1 MKKPLTKKS
10 NIGPAV
16 TKLCLWNPVW
26 FFAYLYATPTSA
38 MEHEALF
45 DHFPPAGA
53 AAWKKQI
60 LKEIKA
66 ATDAEKEALFDRK
79 LRWRTPEGI
88 VVEPF
93 YTPES
98 LASIP
103 AVPLREKAGWRG
115 REEIN
120 AEAEAV
126 ANRWA
131 HEALA
136 GGIDDV
142 GFDLRCKNDAHA
154 DALLAGLSAKG
165 PIRLLVDGISL
176 NMVRQP
182 ASRGAVSVIA
192 VDWLSRPAAPET
204 AHYDQLATLVRG
216 SGALPGK
223 RPLVIGGGSVHD
235 AGAAA
240 TQELAFTLAAF
251 VDCVDQ
257 LTDRGLDAKT
267 IFANTE
273 LSLAADTNFFFQVAK
288 FRALRLLAGQVGAAY
303 SVRGAAVEVHGRTAR
318 WNKFRQDAYN
328 NMLRATLE
336 AMAAVL
342 GGCDTLTVEPYNVR
356 FAEPDALSRRVARN
370 VHAILRE
377 ESYLAKVADPAAGAY
392 YIENT
397 TYALAGRAW
406 ELFQAVEGQGGYWAA
421 RQNGFLR
428 REIETV
434 RAQKEA
440 AIRSDEQVLVGINK
454 YLPQGGSHLPE
465 ALFEPL
471 PEGY

>member
-1 MKKPLTKKS
+1 M
-10 NIGPAV
+10 GPRSPGRRHRPTLV
-16 TKLCLWNPVW
+16 L
-26 FFAYLYATPTSA
+26 TSA
-38 MEHEALF
+38 AR
-45 DHFPPAGA
+45 
-53 AAWKKQI
+53 
-60 LKEIKA
+60 
-66 ATDAEKEALFDRK
+66 TT
-79 LRWRTPEGI
+79 RTP
-88 VVEPF
+88 
-93 YTPES
+93 
-98 LASIP
+98 
-103 AVPLREKAGWRG
+103 
-115 REEIN
+115 
-120 AEAEAV
+120 
-126 ANRWA
+126 
-131 HEALA
+131 
-136 GGIDDV
+136 
-142 GFDLRCKNDAHA
+142 
-154 DALLAGLSAKG
+154 DALLAGLSGQG
-165 PIRLLVDGISL
+165 PHS
-176 NMVRQP
+176 P
-182 ASRGAVSVIA
+182 ARRRNFTKHGRNRPAAAAGSVIA
-192 VDWLSRPAAPET
+192 VDWLSRPAAPEA
-204 AHYDQLATLVRG
+204 AHYDQLATLVRS

-251 VDCVDQ
+251 VDCADQ

-267 IFANTE
+267 VFANTE

-428 REIETV
+428 REIEYGPGAERGRHPDAVPARALRQHV
-434 RAQKEA
+434 RAEPVDHPAVRGFLDGRGSNAFYRRNLAGGQKG
-440 AIRSDEQVLVGINK
+440 LVG
-454 YLPQGGSHLPE
+454 GV
-465 ALFEPL
+465 
-471 PEGY
+471 

>member
-1 MKKPLTKKS
+1 
-10 NIGPAV
+10 
-16 TKLCLWNPVW
+16 
-26 FFAYLYATPTSA
+26 

-66 ATDAEKEALFDRK
+66 ATDAEKEVVFDQK
-79 LRWRTPEGI
+79 LRWRTPEGV

-93 YTPES
+93 YTPEYLGS
-98 LASIP
+98 LP
-103 AVPLREKAGWRG
+103 AVPLREKAGWRS
-115 REEIN
+115 REEITVTT
-120 AEAEAV
+120 EGV
-126 ANRWA
+126 ANRLA
-131 HEALA
+131 HKALSS
-136 GGIDDV
+136 GITDV
-142 GFDLRCKNDAHA
+142 GFDLRRKNATQP
-154 DALLAGLSAKG
+154 DALLAGLSTND
-165 PIRLLVDGISL
+165 PVRLLLDGTSL
-176 NMVRQP
+176 NSATQP
-182 ASRGAVSVIA
+182 GTNGTVVA
-192 VDWLSRPAAPET
+192 VDWLSRPAAPEA

-216 SGALPGK
+216 GGSLPGK
-223 RPLVIGGGSVHD
+223 HPLVIGGGSFHD
-235 AGAAA
+235 AGVPA

-251 VDCVDQ
+251 VDCADQ
-257 LTDRGLDAKT
+257 LTDRGLDAET
-267 IFANTE
+267 VFAHTE

-288 FRALRLLAGQVGAAY
+288 FRALRLLAAQAGAAY
-303 SVRGAAVEVHGRTAR
+303 GVQRAAVEVHGRTAR

-342 GGCDTLTVEPYNVR
+342 GGCDTLTVEPYNAR

-377 ESYLAKVADPAAGAY
+377 ESYLDKVADPAAGAY

-397 TYALAGRAW
+397 TYTLAGRAW
-406 ELFQAVEGQGGYWAA
+406 ELFQAVERQGGYWAA
-421 RQNGFLR
+421 GQNGFLR
-428 REIETV
+428 REIETG

-440 AIRSDEQVLVGINK
+440 AIRSGEQVLVGINK
-454 YLPQGGSHLPE
+454 YLPQGGTSLPE
-465 ALFEPL
+465 TLFESL

>member
-1 MKKPLTKKS
+1 
-10 NIGPAV
+10 
-16 TKLCLWNPVW
+16 
-26 FFAYLYATPTSA
+26 

-45 DHFPPAGA
+45 DHFPPTAQ

-60 LKEIKA
+60 IKEIKA
-66 ATDAEKEALFDRK
+66 ATDAEKEAFFDRK
-79 LRWRTPEGI
+79 LRWRTPEGV

-98 LASIP
+98 AALFP

-115 REEIN
+115 REEITVQT
-120 AEAEAV
+120 AEA
-126 ANRWA
+126 ANRLA
-131 HEALA
+131 GEALA
-136 GGIDDV
+136 GGIEDV
-142 GFDLRCKNDAHA
+142 SFDLRRNLPVQPEP
-154 DALLAGLSAKG
+154 LLAGLSPGG
-165 PIRLLVDGISL
+165 PVRLLLDGTSL
-176 NMVRQP
+176 NAGLQL
-182 ASRGAVSVIA
+182 ADNGAGGVVA
-192 VDWLSRPAAPET
+192 VDWLSRPGAPEA
-204 AHYDQLATLVRG
+204 AHYDGLAGLVRG
-216 SGALPGK
+216 GKALPGK
-223 RPLVIGGGSVHD
+223 RPLVIGGGSFQD

-257 LTDRGLDAKT
+257 LTDRGLDAGT
-267 IFANTE
+267 VFANTE

-288 FRALRLLAGQVGAAY
+288 FRALRVLAGQVGAAY
-303 SVRGAAVEVHGRTAR
+303 GVQGATVEVHGRTAR

-336 AMAAVL
+336 GMAAVL
-342 GGCDTLTVEPYNVR
+342 GGCDTLTVEPYNAR

-392 YIENT
+392 YLENT

-421 RQNGFLR
+421 QRNGFIR
-428 REIETV
+428 RETEQV
-434 RAQKEA
+434 RAQREA
-440 AIRSDEQVLVGINK
+440 ALRSGEGVLVGINK
-454 YLPQGGSHLPE
+454 YLPQGGANLPE